1 MLKNKNA
8 IITGARRG
16 IGRASVEVFASH
28 GANIWACARAQD
40 DTFEA
45 DMRSVAEKYGVSIW
59 PVYFDVTNT
68 AQVKE
73 AVQVI
78 RKQNLNIH
86 ALINVAGIS
95 SVGSPTSFPMTSL
108 EKMKQVMDTNLFS
121 VVLLTQYV
129 SRLMAKQNGG
139 SIVNMASISGLDS
152 TTAQFEYAASKGAI
166 IAGTRNLARALSPFN
181 IRVNAV
187 APGLIE
193 TDMTA
198 AFDKASKEA
207 LLSTVLMGRMGTAD
221 EIAEVIAFLASDLS
235 SYMTGQ
241 IIRVDGGM

>member
-16 IGRASVEVFASH
+16 IGRATVEVFASH
-28 GANIWACARAQD
+28 GASIWACARTQD
-40 DTFEA
+40 DAFEV
-45 DMRSVAEKYGVSIW
+45 DMRSVSEKYGVSIW
-59 PVYFDVTNT
+59 PVYFDVTDAT
-68 AQVKE
+68 QVKQ
-73 AVQVI
+73 AVQTI
-78 RKQNLNIH
+78 RKQKQPIDTLV
-86 ALINVAGIS
+86 NVAGIS
-95 SVGSPTSFPMTSL
+95 GIGDASTFSMTSM
-108 EKMKQVMDTNLFS
+108 EKMKQVMDVNLFS

-139 SIVNMASISGLDS
+139 SIINLASISGMDS
-152 TTAQFEYAASKGAI
+152 TSAQFEYAASKGAI
-166 IAGTRNLARALSPFN
+166 IAGTRNLARQLASCK

-198 AFDKASKEA
+198 AFDKASKDA
-207 LLSTVLMGRMGTAD
+207 LLSNVIMGRMGTAD

-241 IIRVDGGM
+241 VIRVDGGM

>member
-8 IITGARRG
+8 VITGARRG
-16 IGRASVEVFASH
+16 IGRATVEVFASH
-28 GANIWACARAQD
+28 GANIWACARAQND
-40 DTFEA
+40 AFEA
-45 DMRSVAEKYGVSIW
+45 DMRSLSERYGVSIW
-59 PVYFDVTNT
+59 PVYFDVTDA
-68 AQVKE
+68 AQVKQ
-73 AVQVI
+73 AVQTI
-78 RKQNLNIH
+78 RKQNLRID

-95 SVGSPTSFPMTSL
+95 SAGAPTIFSMTSM
-108 EKMKQVMDTNLFS
+108 EKMKRVMDVNLFS
-121 VVLLTQYV
+121 VVLLMQYV

-139 SIVNMASISGLDS
+139 NIVNLASISGQDS

-166 IAGTRNLARALSPFN
+166 IAGTRNLARALSQFN

-198 AFDKASKEA
+198 AFDKASKDA
-207 LLSTVLMGRMGTAD
+207 LLSNVIMGRMGKPS